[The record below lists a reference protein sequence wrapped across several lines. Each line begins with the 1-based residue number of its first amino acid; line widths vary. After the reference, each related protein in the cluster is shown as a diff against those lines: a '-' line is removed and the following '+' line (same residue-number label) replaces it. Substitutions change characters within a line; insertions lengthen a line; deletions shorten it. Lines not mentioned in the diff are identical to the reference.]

1 MFQVKYRRTRFPAW
15 MESSVE
21 ERREWR
27 KDSRQPIVP
36 SWRVFRSFQPMPPY
50 RCEFEKLLQSYT
62 YVLPSHMSPVLP
74 QKVFAAARRQFRFYH
89 VNLSLV
95 QTHSIIDCV
104 GISCLCFATAYPR
117 LSVGIRLRSN
127 LSIAWWRLQLA
138 FLTIFGTGS
147 LTQHQ
152 TQSES
157 LLFRQYL
164 EYNPIGQT
172 HRGQKPQGNHRL
184 DRSTSNYFHILQ
196 QTKNALTNQLEL
208 LKMKIDSMSAK

>member
-27 KDSRQPIVP
+27 RDSRQPIVP

-74 QKVFAAARRQFRFYH
+74 QKVFAAARWQFRFYH
-89 VNLSLV
+89 VNLTLV

-117 LSVGIRLRSN
+117 LFCWDSTSQQLINSVVAPAAGILDYLWNGFVDPASDPVREPPPQTIPGVQPDWSN
-127 LSIAWWRLQLA
+127 PS
-138 FLTIFGTGS
+138 GS
-147 LTQHQ
+147 ETPGQP
-152 TQSES
+152 SPGPVDIE
-157 LLFRQYL
+157 LFSHPTTN
-164 EYNPIGQT
+164 EECADKPIGA
-172 HRGQKPQGNHRL
+172 PE
-184 DRSTSNYFHILQ
+184 D
-196 QTKNALTNQLEL
+196 E
-208 LKMKIDSMSAK
+208 D